1 MGQSL
6 GWEPAGPWPRL
17 GPLTSITS
25 WTAVYVPLLD
35 FDLALDLTLFY
46 SVCLWCIWE
55 INVPPMTHYLHHDY
69 SFLMTI
75 CVLFMQLRLTSL
87 DKILADLIF
96 RSTGLAHSPKTFSKA
111 SIQCFYTINLVF
123 QFSLSTLSWWRHLLK
138 RSNIQEEQ
146 GSFPPVAEVSSGSK
160 DLRKSSPSLLV
171 MV

>member
-1 MGQSL
+1 MFYLELLKWLFCCLFSL
-6 GWEPAGPWPRL
+6 LCSNGSMPGL
-17 GPLTSITS
+17 GTCRALATTVISNLYNFMNSCISPTLGLWFS
-25 WTAVYVPLLD
+25 TA
-35 FDLALDLTLFY
+35 LFN

-55 INVPPMTHYLHHDY
+55 INVPPMTHYLHHNY
-69 SFLMTI
+69 NFLMTI

-96 RSTGLAHSPKTFSKA
+96 RSTGLAHSPETFSKA

-146 GSFPPVAEVSSGSK
+146 GSFPP
-160 DLRKSSPSLLV
+160 
-171 MV
+171 